1 MGGCLPM
8 TENRVGKFIGKLP
21 SDKAFE
27 FEFTDAK
34 MIKRGEHELVGPDLP
49 MIKVPRKI
57 QADRRL

>member
-1 MGGCLPM
+1 M

-49 MIKVPRKI
+49 MIKVPRKT